1 MPSPADQPAKTSSH
15 RLSSLLKKVATPAA
29 AIYWLALYVG
39 THIPNP
45 DMLIGPHVSDKV
57 LHFGAYFGLY
67 LVLATRIRII
77 HEAWPTMRQTI
88 ILAAMTSLYSAF
100 DEITQG
106 IPVINRHPDIMDAVA
121 DCAGVVSAIF
131 VIGIVD
137 WGEKRIRA
145 ASKIEDSTDS

>member
-15 RLSSLLKKVATPAA
+15 RLSSFLKKVATPAA

-57 LHFGAYFGLY
+57 LHFSAYIGLY
-67 LVLATRIRII
+67 LVLAVRIRILSD
-77 HEAWPTMRQTI
+77 AWPTMRQTI

-106 IPVINRHPDIMDAVA
+106 IPIINRHPDIMDAVA
-121 DCAGVVSAIF
+121 DCSGVVSAIL

-145 ASKIEDSTDS
+145 ASPVEDSTDS

>member
-15 RLSSLLKKVATPAA
+15 RLSSFLKKVATPAA

-45 DMLIGPHVSDKV
+45 EMLIGPHVSDKV
-57 LHFGAYFGLY
+57 LHFSAYFGLY
-67 LVLATRIRII
+67 LVLAVRIRILSD
-77 HEAWPTMRQTI
+77 AWPTMRQTI

-106 IPVINRHPDIMDAVA
+106 IPIINRHPDIMDAVA

-137 WGEKRIRA
+137 WSEKRIRA
-145 ASKIEDSTDS
+145 ASPVEDSTDS